1 MIQKHCFWK
10 PFFYL
15 CKKSKA
21 TFMLPLNIQNETSR
35 LRAVVL
41 GTAVNNGPTPTA
53 EEAYDPK
60 SLEHILAG
68 TYPVE
73 ADMINEMEAFNQVF
87 KKYDVEV
94 FRPDVIPNYNQ
105 IFSRDIGFVID
116 DVFIKANILPD
127 REKELDAIQYV
138 IDHIDP
144 KKVVRPPEEVHI
156 EGGDVMLWNDMN
168 QTTNSILM
176 IRPVAFR
183 MNEQTAVNNYYQK
196 VLENTTPSTVNAKAQ
211 NEFDAFVEKLRKVG
225 VNVIVVEDTLDPD
238 TPDSIFPNNWISFH
252 ENGDVTL
259 YPMFAENRRAE
270 RREDILDILEDKGFA
285 IHEIMDY
292 TSAEE
297 DGFFLEGTGSI
308 VLDRDNGKAYCA
320 LSPRADEE
328 LFIEFCEDF
337 DLAPVIFEAYQT
349 VNGERKHMYHT
360 NVMMCIAETFAVVC
374 ADCIDDK
381 QERKMVLD
389 NLKADGKDI
398 ILVTEDQVNNFA
410 GNMLQVKGKDDK
422 RYLVMS
428 NSAYQSLTK
437 AQIHKIEEH
446 CEILHANLDTI
457 EACGGGSARCMMAE
471 VFLPVFMI
479 YS

>member
-1 MIQKHCFWK
+1 
-10 PFFYL
+10 
-15 CKKSKA
+15 
-21 TFMLPLNIQNETSR
+21 
-35 LRAVVL
+35 
-41 GTAVNNGPTPTA
+41 
-53 EEAYDPK
+53 
-60 SLEHILAG
+60 
-68 TYPVE
+68 
-73 ADMINEMEAFNQVF
+73 
-87 KKYDVEV
+87 
-94 FRPDVIPNYNQ
+94 
-105 IFSRDIGFVID
+105 
-116 DVFIKANILPD
+116 
-127 REKELDAIQYV
+127 
-138 IDHIDP
+138 
-144 KKVVRPPEEVHI
+144 
-156 EGGDVMLWNDMN
+156 
-168 QTTNSILM
+168 M

-196 VLENTTPSTVNAKAQ
+196 VLENTTPATVNAKAQ
-211 NEFDAFVEKLRKVG
+211 HEFDAFVEKLRKVG
-225 VNVIVVEDTLDPD
+225 VNVIVVEDTLAPD

-270 RREDILDILEDKGFA
+270 RREDILDILEDNGFA
-285 IHEIMDY
+285 ISEIMDY

-360 NVMMCIAETFAVVC
+360 NVMMCIAETFAVIC

-389 NLKADGKDI
+389 TLKADGKDI
-398 ILVTEDQVNNFA
+398 ILVNEDQVNNFA

-437 AQIHKIEEH
+437 SQIHKMEEH

-471 VFLPVFMI
+471 IFLPKQ
-479 YS
+479 